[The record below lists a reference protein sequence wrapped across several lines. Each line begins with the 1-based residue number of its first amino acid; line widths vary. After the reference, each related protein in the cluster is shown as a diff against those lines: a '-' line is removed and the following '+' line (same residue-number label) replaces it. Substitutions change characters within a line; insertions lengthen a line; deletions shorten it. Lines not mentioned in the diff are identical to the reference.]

1 MKTFNCEQ
9 ADEIFDK
16 VYKKY
21 RKPVSYYAYNFLGN
35 KEEARD
41 ISADIF
47 VDVWIL
53 RESFNS
59 AEKMKSFV
67 MTCARNACLNRLKL
81 IKRRKSRLN
90 DVMQCYYMTGT
101 VDIIEVLTESREA
114 ELVRVIK
121 SLDMKYQECIW
132 LFYFEKMTC
141 TKIARRMNL
150 SERNVWFF
158 LVKGRSMIKSALS
171 LNSN

>member
-1 MKTFNCEQ
+1 MQTCNSEQ
-9 ADEIFDK
+9 ADEIFNK

-21 RKPVSYYAYNFLGN
+21 RKPVSYYAYNFLGDR
-35 KEEARD
+35 EEASD

-53 RESFNS
+53 RESFHS

-81 IKRRKSRLN
+81 LKRRRNRLK
-90 DVMQCYYMTGT
+90 DVLQRYYMAGT
-101 VDIIEVLTESREA
+101 VDNIGVLTESSEA

-121 SLDMKYQECIW
+121 SLDMKYQQCIW

-141 TKIARRMNL
+141 SKIALRLNL

-158 LVKGRSMIKSALS
+158 LDKGRGMIKSALS
-171 LNSN
+171 SN